1 MVETDKKR
9 ELIIEGAIKRFIHYG
24 INKTTMNEIADDLS
38 VSKPSLYYYFPD
50 KSSLI
55 LGVIEKV
62 FSDYFEMM
70 EKDQASKNTLEECL
84 AAFVEIRH
92 RFFQKYYMLHLSGGS
107 PDASLNSD
115 ALRAAFLTM
124 KAKNEDFHAQVLQ
137 RAVDKGEIAPVDV
150 QKIAELYLDS
160 QAGIT
165 SLCLLHGNKEL
176 FPSKKEMK
184 TILEKQHNLSKI
196 FIKGLK

>member
-1 MVETDKKR
+1 MHKPLDCALNNQFPFFICLYHSTFLLSDFFISTVKNTT
-9 ELIIEGAIKRFIHYG
+9 IIVKI
-24 INKTTMNEIADDLS
+24 
-38 VSKPSLYYYFPD
+38 
-50 KSSLI
+50 
-55 LGVIEKV
+55 
-62 FSDYFEMM
+62 FSDYFEAL
-70 EKDQASKNTLEECL
+70 EKDQATKTTVEECL

-92 RFFQKYYMLHLSGGS
+92 RYFQKYYMLHLSGGS

-115 ALRAAFLTM
+115 SLRASFLEM
-124 KAKNEDFHAQVLQ
+124 KAKNEDFHAKVLQ
-137 RAVDKGEIAPVDV
+137 RAIDNGEIAPVDPY
-150 QKIAELYLDS
+150 KIAELYLDS

-184 TILEKQHNLSKI
+184 SILEKQHQLSKI